1 MKDRKFYGK
10 HLSCHVVRMRRGG
23 RSPESISPV
32 SQEPH
37 HKLGKRSQSNIS
49 SVSSSISSAGASS
62 DYTSSDHSPSIW
74 YRISHLTSS
83 RRSYFSS
90 SSSPSPSPSPRT
102 VLPPQLASIV
112 TTTTTTTTT
121 DSKFKPQDEKSFRLD
136 LSPEGL
142 DKLSMKLRSFYLG
155 VEDDNS
161 GDDEHSE
168 MGSNNSCGPIVD
180 PHVYNVQ
187 GFSAQ
192 RRQHHHQLALASAPP
207 ISAS

>member
-10 HLSCHVVRMRRGG
+10 HLSCHIVRMRRGG

-37 HKLGKRSQSNIS
+37 PKLGKRSQSNIS
-49 SVSSSISSAGASS
+49 SVSSSVSSAGASS
-62 DYTSSDHSPSIW
+62 DYTSSDHSPSFW

-102 VLPPQLASIV
+102 VLPPQIASIV
-112 TTTTTTTTT
+112 TTTTTTT
-121 DSKFKPQDEKSFRLD
+121 DSKSFGKPQDEEPFRLD
-136 LSPEGL
+136 LSPAGL

-155 VEDDNS
+155 VEDDDG
-161 GDDEHSE
+161 GDDEHLE
-168 MGSNNSCGPIVD
+168 MGSKNSCGPLVD
-180 PHVYNVQ
+180 SHVYNVQ
-187 GFSAQ
+187 GLNAQ
-192 RRQHHHQLALASAPP
+192 RRQHHQFALASAPP

>member
-10 HLSCHVVRMRRGG
+10 HLSCHIVRMRRGG

-37 HKLGKRSQSNIS
+37 HKPGKRSLSNIS
-49 SVSSSISSAGASS
+49 SVSSSISSAGASF
-62 DYTSSDHSPSIW
+62 DYTSSDHSPSFW

-102 VLPPQLASIV
+102 VLPPQPASIV
-112 TTTTTTTTT
+112 TTT
-121 DSKFKPQDEKSFRLD
+121 DSKFFGKPQDEESFRLD
-136 LSPEGL
+136 LSAAGL

-155 VEDDNS
+155 MEDDNGS
-161 GDDEHSE
+161 DDEHLE
-168 MGSNNSCGPIVD
+168 TGSNNSCGPVVD
-180 PHVYNVQ
+180 SHLYKLQGLNVQ
-187 GFSAQ
+187 RQ
-192 RRQHHHQLALASAPP
+192 QHHELTLASALP

>member
-10 HLSCHVVRMRRGG
+10 HLSCHIVRMRRGG

-62 DYTSSDHSPSIW
+62 DYTSSDHSPSFW

-83 RRSYFSS
+83 RRRYFSS

-102 VLPPQLASIV
+102 VLPLQPASIV
-112 TTTTTTTTT
+112 TTT
-121 DSKFKPQDEKSFRLD
+121 DSKFLGKPQDEESFSLD
-136 LSPEGL
+136 LSPAGL
-142 DKLSMKLRSFYLG
+142 DKLSMKLKSFYLG
-155 VEDDNS
+155 VEDDNG
-161 GDDEHSE
+161 GDDEHLE
-168 MGSNNSCGPIVD
+168 MGSNNSWGPIVD
-180 PHVYNVQ
+180 SHVYKLQ
-187 GFSAQ
+187 GLNAQ
-192 RRQHHHQLALASAPP
+192 RRQHHQLTLASAPP